1 LSILSTFHI
10 RRLIVP
16 SAPDLILTPQLT
28 GLFSLNFINKRLNAD
43 YVSRIPDYLMELVGI
58 LKGMGEFWQPPE
70 QG

>member
-1 LSILSTFHI
+1 
-10 RRLIVP
+10 LIVP